1 MCVWIVLFMLV
12 LLLWALGNFV
22 RNSRCIYCNQRDNTC
37 VMRIFRLLLSAA
49 SYMLDRVKKYIVEL
63 ALFMGK
69 RRMNDSGI
77 VYSMFCVYCSF
88 EFAIYVRKHVTF
100 LNCNVRL

>member
-1 MCVWIVLFMLV
+1 MLV

-37 VMRIFRLLLSAA
+37 VMRLFGSLLSAA
-49 SYMLDRVKKYIVEL
+49 SYLLDRVKKYIVEL

-69 RRMNDSGI
+69 RRIYDIVI

-88 EFAIYVRKHVTF
+88 EFAIYVRKHLSMPGNLAAVC
-100 LNCNVRL
+100 LR